1 MKVYYKSN
9 NRIKNIA
16 NAGQILP
23 SNTPTHSFPHDGATV
38 VLTQTKNQF
47 PSFRIHL
54 RGKEKHS
61 TNYQGK
67 QYSYSSVT
75 RVDLDY
81 RNNEYITA
89 FYGGGIPLNELS
101 ETMQLVKD
109 IKDSVINNTPLNPWI
124 VPSTKSL
131 INALRSVCVMWCWGQ
146 GEA

>member
-16 NAGQILP
+16 NAGQIL
-23 SNTPTHSFPHDGATV
+23 SSDTPTHSFPHYAATV

-47 PSFRIHL
+47 PNFKIYL

-81 RNNEYITA
+81 RVGWNTSEYITA
-89 FYGGGIPLNELS
+89 FYGGGIPLDELS

-109 IKDSVINNTPLNPWI
+109 IKDSVINNTPLNP
-124 VPSTKSL
+124 
-131 INALRSVCVMWCWGQ
+131 
-146 GEA
+146 

>member
-1 MKVYYKSN
+1 MKIYYKSN

-23 SNTPTHSFPHDGATV
+23 SYTPTDAFPHDGATV

-47 PSFRIHL
+47 PNFRFYL

-61 TNYQGK
+61 TNYQGQ

-75 RVDLDY
+75 RVDLNY
-81 RNNEYITA
+81 HNNEYITS
-89 FYGGGIPLNELS
+89 FYGGGIPLDKLN

-109 IKDSVINNTPLNPWI
+109 IKDSVINNKPLDTI
-124 VPSTKSL
+124 
-131 INALRSVCVMWCWGQ
+131 
-146 GEA
+146 

>member
-1 MKVYYKSN
+1 MKIYYKSN

-81 RNNEYITA
+81 HDNEYITA
-89 FYGGGIPLNELS
+89 FYGGGIPLDKLS

-109 IKDSVINNTPLNPWI
+109 IKDSVINNKPLD
-124 VPSTKSL
+124 T
-131 INALRSVCVMWCWGQ
+131 Q
-146 GEA
+146 

>member
-1 MKVYYKSN
+1 MKVYYKSS

-23 SNTPTHSFPHDGATV
+23 SYTPTDAFPHDAATV

-47 PSFRIHL
+47 PNFRLYL

-61 TNYQGK
+61 TNYQGQ

-75 RVDLDY
+75 RVDLEY
-81 RNNEYITA
+81 SNNEYITS
-89 FYGGGIPLNELS
+89 FYGGGIPLDKLS

-109 IKDSVINNTPLNPWI
+109 IKDSVINNTPLSP
-124 VPSTKSL
+124 
-131 INALRSVCVMWCWGQ
+131 
-146 GEA
+146 

>member
-1 MKVYYKSN
+1 MKVYYKSS

-23 SNTPTHSFPHDGATV
+23 SYTPTDDFPHDAATV

-47 PSFRIHL
+47 PNFRFYL

-61 TNYQGK
+61 TNYQGQ

-75 RVDLDY
+75 RVDLNY
-81 RNNEYITA
+81 HNNEYITS
-89 FYGGGIPLNELS
+89 FYGGGIPLDKLS

-109 IKDSVINNTPLNPWI
+109 IKDSVINNKPLD
-124 VPSTKSL
+124 KS
-131 INALRSVCVMWCWGQ
+131 
-146 GEA
+146 

>member
-1 MKVYYKSN
+1 MKIYYKSS

-23 SNTPTHSFPHDGATV
+23 SYTPTDDFPHDAATV

-47 PSFRIHL
+47 PSFGIYL
-54 RGKEKHS
+54 MGKQKHS

-75 RVDLDY
+75 RVDFDY
-81 RNNEYITA
+81 HGNEYLTS
-89 FYGGGIPLNELS
+89 FYGGGIPLDELS

-109 IKDSVINNTPLNPWI
+109 IKDSVINNKPLDTI
-124 VPSTKSL
+124 
-131 INALRSVCVMWCWGQ
+131 
-146 GEA
+146 

>member
-1 MKVYYKSN
+1 MKVYYKSS

-23 SNTPTHSFPHDGATV
+23 SYTPTDDFPHDAATV

-47 PSFRIHL
+47 PNFRLYL

-61 TNYQGK
+61 TNYQGQ

-75 RVDLDY
+75 RVDLNY
-81 RNNEYITA
+81 HNNEYITS
-89 FYGGGIPLNELS
+89 FYGGGIPLDKLS

-109 IKDSVINNTPLNPWI
+109 IKDSVINNKPLD
-124 VPSTKSL
+124 KS
-131 INALRSVCVMWCWGQ
+131 
-146 GEA
+146 